1 MATMQAK
8 LHPNNAPSRKKKS
21 AWTKMKESRYFYLF
35 FALPFL
41 YFVLFKY
48 GAMFYLGIAFQ
59 DYNAFRGIFGS
70 EFVGLKHFEEF
81 ISDPYFWQILKNTIV
96 LNLCMLVFYFP
107 CPIIL
112 ALLINDVKSKH
123 FQKFTQSVTYLPYF
137 LSTVVVCGFITN
149 ILASEGLIN
158 QIIVALGGEKT
169 TLLMN
174 PAAFRPIYVLSEIW
188 QQAGWGSIIY
198 LAALT
203 GIDSQLYE
211 AASIDG
217 ASKWRQ
223 LWNISLPG
231 ISPVISIQFLLTV
244 GRLLTVGYEKIILLY
259 TGATYSTADVISTY
273 VYRRGLIEANYS
285 YGAAISIFQAVIAL
299 ILVVGSNKAAQK
311 IGSTSLW

>member
-203 GIDSQLYE
+203 GIDSQLYPSLSEEDNDRATTLQSNLNNVFDQEIDKFITGQRSLDEWDDFVATLE
-211 AASIDG
+211 AQG
-217 ASKWRQ
+217 ASE
-223 LWNISLPG
+223 LAEIYNNA
-231 ISPVISIQFLLTV
+231 
-244 GRLLTVGYEKIILLY
+244 Y
-259 TGATYSTADVISTY
+259 
-273 VYRRGLIEANYS
+273 
-285 YGAAISIFQAVIAL
+285 QAL
-299 ILVVGSNKAAQK
+299 QE
-311 IGSTSLW
+311 

>member
-123 FQKFTQSVTYLPYF
+123 FQKF
-137 LSTVVVCGFITN
+137 
-149 ILASEGLIN
+149 
-158 QIIVALGGEKT
+158 
-169 TLLMN
+169 
-174 PAAFRPIYVLSEIW
+174 R
-188 QQAGWGSIIY
+188 
-198 LAALT
+198 
-203 GIDSQLYE
+203 
-211 AASIDG
+211 
-217 ASKWRQ
+217 
-223 LWNISLPG
+223 
-231 ISPVISIQFLLTV
+231 
-244 GRLLTVGYEKIILLY
+244 
-259 TGATYSTADVISTY
+259 
-273 VYRRGLIEANYS
+273 
-285 YGAAISIFQAVIAL
+285 
-299 ILVVGSNKAAQK
+299 
-311 IGSTSLW
+311 